1 MATVDEGSWGPA
13 ILGLTIAFLVL
24 VILALFLRIFT
35 RVWIVHSFWWD
46 DFTIILA
53 VVCKASPRSNYQLAH
68 ILVAWDNYR
77 CRSRLRRSTLW
88 LWQAP
93 TIS

>member
-1 MATVDEGSWGPA
+1 MANVDEGSWGPA

-24 VILALFLRIFT
+24 VLLALFLRIVT

-53 VVCKASPRSNYQLAH
+53 VVCKAYVPPTASLLTL
-68 ILVAWDNYR
+68 IAWDDHR
-77 CRSRLRRSTLW
+77 CWSRFRRSTLW
-88 LWQAP
+88 LRQAP

>member
-24 VILALFLRIFT
+24 VLLALSLRIVT

-53 VVCKASPRSNYQLAH
+53 VVSKAYVAPTASLLTL
-68 ILVAWDNYR
+68 IAWDHHR
-77 CRSRLRRSTLW
+77 CWTRFRRSTLW

-93 TIS
+93 TIP

>member
-13 ILGLTIAFLVL
+13 ILGLTVAFLVL

-53 VVCKASPRSNYQLAH
+53 VVCKGSRRSNCQVAY
-68 ILVAWDNYR
+68 ILIAWDNHR
-77 CRSRLRRSTLW
+77 CWTRFRRSTLW
-88 LWQAP
+88 LRQAP
-93 TIS
+93 TVS